1 MMHLLLSGAGGIAA
15 SLRARSR
22 TQVLVSADADLIE
35 PTVISMGKVL
45 RQRELEDLPLNG
57 RNFSQLH
64 RRMPL
69 DAAVGAA
76 KITHHNGSKNW

>member
-45 RQRELEDLPLNG
+45 RQRELELPLNG